1 MSNFDDAP
9 ITTPDKDRFGFDPF
23 AKAISDCILSV
34 ANPLGSVVA
43 IYGPW
48 GSGKSSVIN
57 LVRHHLANDAPDLEV
72 INFPAWMYRTEDA
85 LAVGFFKELYAGLS
99 PVLSDQTK
107 AAGALRKLGANLAG
121 ASSLA
126 GIAVGLFA
134 GSLGEKATTATLD
147 ALGGFIEQGETAED
161 LQATLAD
168 ALREAGKKFL
178 VIIDDLD
185 RLSPEEALVIFRLVK
200 SVGRLPNVMY
210 LLAYDRE
217 TTEQA
222 VARRFPSEGAHYL
235 EKIIQAGFELPQPDQ
250 SHLNVM
256 MGEELNGLA
265 ADLPYIDPVE
275 AGNLFHSIMVP
286 ELKTPRD
293 VLRLA
298 NTLSITTTPI
308 KSDVFFPDFVS
319 LETLRVFR
327 PAVYRAIRQNKSAI
341 LNASQ
346 NDRYDQRDARSAQYT
361 SMLLG
366 SEPEEDH
373 EQLREALMR
382 LFPQLQNVFANTIH
396 SGTREWARQ
405 RRVCSNEHFDT
416 YFRFSVSPK
425 TIPKAELDYLLDA
438 SRTVEEIQD
447 RVRGAIEITQAEGRT
462 KASYILDELTTHGPN
477 ISFEQG
483 EKLLTALF
491 GMADELFL
499 DQDKGLGFVSFGDN
513 MLRLHWL
520 LRSILRDRT
529 TLEERSE
536 ILARAVA
543 AATLQWHVD
552 LSNSAWEDHYPSNTD
567 RDPSSEAET
576 LTTEA
581 VAQQLRGQTLEML
594 RAAAADGTMLSS
606 TNPARL
612 LFEWDRLQPDGSG
625 EVMTFTTQA
634 LEDDTKLY
642 QLASAFLGKS
652 YSHGMGG
659 FGGAPGDLVQ
669 REHDR
674 AQVDG
679 IDRLL
684 DQDQFRRRL
693 SEAQRGDTLDEQ
705 QKSAISR
712 FLAAWDRRDAGE
724 D

>member
-1 MSNFDDAP
+1 MSNFDDVP
-9 ITTPDKDRFGFDPF
+9 INTPDKDRFGFDPF
-23 AKAISDCILSV
+23 ANAISDCIRSIE
-34 ANPLGSVVA
+34 NPLGSVVA

-57 LVRHHLANDAPDLEV
+57 LVRHHLTNDAPDLDA
-72 INFPAWMYRTEDA
+72 ISFPAWMYRTEDA

-99 PVLSDQTK
+99 PVLSDQKK

-126 GIAVGLFA
+126 GMAVGLFA

-178 VIIDDLD
+178 VVIDDLD

-256 MGEELNGLA
+256 MGEVLNGLA
-265 ADLPYIDPVE
+265 ADLPAIDPVE
-275 AGNLFHSIMVP
+275 FGNLFHSIMVP

-298 NTLSITTTPI
+298 NTLSITITPI

-327 PAVYRAIRQNKSAI
+327 PGVYRAIRQNKSAI
-341 LNASQ
+341 LNAGQ
-346 NDRYDQRDARSAQYT
+346 NDRYDQREALSAQYT
-361 SMLLG
+361 SMLLS

-373 EQLREALMR
+373 GQLRQALMR
-382 LFPQLQNVFANTIH
+382 VFPQLQNVFANMSY

-405 RRVCSNEHFDT
+405 RRVCSTEHFDT

-438 SRTVEEIQD
+438 SRTAEEIQD
-447 RVRGAIEITQAEGRT
+447 RVREAIGVTQAEGRT
-462 KASYILDELTTHGPN
+462 KASYVLDELTAHGPS
-477 ISFEQG
+477 ISLEQG

-491 GMADELFL
+491 GIADELFL
-499 DQDKGLGFVSFGDN
+499 DQDEGRGFASFGDN
-513 MLRLHWL
+513 RYRLHWL
-520 LRSILRDRT
+520 LRSILLDRT
-529 TLEERSE
+529 TLQERSE
-536 ILARAVA
+536 MLARAIEG
-543 AATLQWHVD
+543 ATLQWHLD
-552 LSNSAWEDHYPSNTD
+552 FSNSAWGDYHPSGSDSDPTPEDK
-567 RDPSSEAET
+567 T
-576 LTTEA
+576 LTTED
-581 VAQQLRGQTLEML
+581 VAEQLQERSLEML
-594 RAAAADGTMLSS
+594 RAVAADDTMLPAK
-606 TNPARL
+606 NPARL
-612 LFEWDRLQPDGSG
+612 LFDWDRLQPDGAG
-625 EVMTFTTQA
+625 EVMAYTTQA
-634 LEDDTKLY
+634 LGDDTKLY

-652 YSHGMGG
+652 YSHGMEG

-669 REHDR
+669 RENDR

-684 DQDQFRRRL
+684 DEGEFRRRL
-693 SEAQRGDTLDEQ
+693 SEALQGDALDES
-705 QKSAISR
+705 QKSTISR